1 MIHGLTFKEYVE
13 EEKQKLGEMSK
24 EEKIDYFKE
33 YYLKTVI
40 FAVVVLILLMWLLID
55 IVLGFRGNIV
65 TGGVVNTKLSQEGS
79 TFLSDDYLTYMGASK
94 LTKKVYLAPDIFI
107 DDDDPQSYT
116 VFQAELATNTYNYLI
131 SDEKGLAFAA
141 QIEVAAD
148 LDEVLEDNLFKSL
161 SDKIVYRKSGDNGT
175 EIAAAIDITDTAF
188 TKNYVN
194 SGGKVYFVITGD
206 PDEYGKALKM
216 LEYILEMK

>member
-33 YYLKTVI
+33 YYLKMVI
-40 FAVVVLILLMWLLID
+40 FAVIVLILLIWLLID
-55 IVLGFRGNIV
+55 VGLGFRGNVV
-65 TGGVVNTKLSQEGS
+65 TGGVVNTKLSEEGS
-79 TFLSDDYLTYMGASK
+79 LFLSDEYMTYLNASK
-94 LTKKVYLAPDIFI
+94 LTKKVNLAPDIFI

-116 VFQAELATNTYNYLI
+116 IFQAELATNTYNYLI
-131 SDEKGLAFAA
+131 TDEKGLAFAT
-141 QIEVAAD
+141 QLEVVAN
-148 LDEVLEDNLFKSL
+148 LDEVLESDLSQKL

-175 EIAAAIDITDTAF
+175 EIAAAIEITDTAF

-194 SGGKVYFVITGD
+194 SGGKVYFVITGN

-216 LEYILEMK
+216 LEYILEKK

>member
-1 MIHGLTFKEYVE
+1 MIHGLSFKEYVE

-33 YYLKTVI
+33 YYLKMVI
-40 FAVVVLILLMWLLID
+40 FAVIVLILLIWLLID
-55 IVLGFRGNIV
+55 VGLGFRGNVV
-65 TGGVVNTKLSQEGS
+65 TGGVVNTKLSEEGS
-79 TFLSDDYLTYMGASK
+79 LFLSDEYMTYLNASK
-94 LTKKVYLAPDIFI
+94 LTKKVNLAPDIFI

-116 VFQAELATNTYNYLI
+116 IFQAELATNTYNYLI
-131 SDEKGLAFAA
+131 TDEKGLAFAT
-141 QIEVAAD
+141 QLEVVAN
-148 LDEVLEDNLFKSL
+148 LDEVLESDLSQKL

-175 EIAAAIDITDTAF
+175 EIAAAIEITDTAF

-194 SGGKVYFVITGD
+194 SGGKVYFVITGN

-216 LEYILEMK
+216 LEYILEKK